1 MKYTQF
7 RAANASRLGFG
18 TMRLPMD
25 AEGKIDFEAG
35 KEMVDFAIAN
45 GITYFDTAYKY
56 HAGESEIFCREA
68 LVKRHPR
75 ESFYLADK
83 LPTWLCHSPAEVT
96 AKFEEQLGKCGVEYF
111 DFYLL
116 HNVDEETWPNLCE
129 HNMVDILVKER
140 EAGRIKH
147 LGLSVHCEPALLRE
161 IMEKHSDV
169 LEFVQIQVNYMD
181 WEYIN
186 AKELYAICREYSKP
200 IIVMEPIRGGML
212 ANPLSENARKALD
225 AAGKEDGLTYPDFAL
240 GYVDQLEGVAVTLS
254 GMSSLQ
260 QMKENIDFYNGEGL
274 NEKHL
279 AAVEE
284 AAKALQADLFV
295 PCTGCNYCFE
305 CPMEIQIPKIFGTY
319 NEAAAAGFHSVWCV
333 LSDKYYAHGPNAKNC
348 IECGNCEAHCP
359 QKIQIIDMLKKID
372 DKYTE
377 MKKIGE

>member
-1 MKYTQF
+1 MKYTEF
-7 RAANASRLGFG
+7 NESKASRLGFG

-25 AEGKIDFEAG
+25 TEGKIDYEAG
-35 KEMVDFAIAN
+35 KEMVDYAIAN

-56 HAGESEIFCREA
+56 HAGESEIFCREG

-75 ESFYLADK
+75 ESFCLADK
-83 LPTWLCHSPAEVT
+83 LPTWLCHSPEEVT
-96 AKFEEQLGKCGVEYF
+96 AKFEEQLGKCGVDYF

-129 HNMVDILVKER
+129 QNMVDILVKER
-140 EAGRIKH
+140 EAGRIRH
-147 LGLSVHCEPALLRE
+147 LGLSVHCEPELLRE
-161 IMEKHSDV
+161 ILGKHSDV

-186 AKELYAICREYSKP
+186 AKELYAICREYNKP

-333 LSDKYYAHGPNAKNC
+333 LSDKYYAHGPNANNC
-348 IECGNCEAHCP
+348 IGCGNCESHCP

-372 DKYTE
+372 DKYEE
-377 MKKIGE
+377 MRKIGE

>member
-18 TMRLPMD
+18 TMRLPMHAD
-25 AEGKIDFEAG
+25 GKIDFEAG

-75 ESFYLADK
+75 ESFCLADK

-129 HNMVDILVKER
+129 QNMVDILVKER

-181 WEYIN
+181 WDYIN

-200 IIVMEPIRGGML
+200 IIVMEPIRG
-212 ANPLSENARKALD
+212 
-225 AAGKEDGLTYPDFAL
+225 
-240 GYVDQLEGVAVTLS
+240 
-254 GMSSLQ
+254 
-260 QMKENIDFYNGEGL
+260 
-274 NEKHL
+274 
-279 AAVEE
+279 
-284 AAKALQADLFV
+284 
-295 PCTGCNYCFE
+295 
-305 CPMEIQIPKIFGTY
+305 
-319 NEAAAAGFHSVWCV
+319 
-333 LSDKYYAHGPNAKNC
+333 
-348 IECGNCEAHCP
+348 
-359 QKIQIIDMLKKID
+359 
-372 DKYTE
+372 
-377 MKKIGE
+377 